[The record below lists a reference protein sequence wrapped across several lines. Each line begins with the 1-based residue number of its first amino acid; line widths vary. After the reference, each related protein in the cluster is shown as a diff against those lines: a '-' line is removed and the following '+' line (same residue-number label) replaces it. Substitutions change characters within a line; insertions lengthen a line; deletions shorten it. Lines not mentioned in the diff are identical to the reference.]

1 MGSKVNPA
9 FISAFNNLKSARA
22 RYNALKMLNPNSPEL
37 RNAERDFL
45 KAEAPFC
52 NVDGIIEDPSPNALT
67 KDQALGQVHS
77 MMNEVKTWYA

>member
-1 MGSKVNPA
+1 MGSKVNSA

-45 KAEAPFC
+45 KAEGPFC
-52 NVDGIIEDPSPNALT
+52 NANGIIEDRSPNALT
-67 KDQALGQVHS
+67 KEQALEKVHS
-77 MMNEVKTWYA
+77 MMSEVKTWYA